1 MFNINT
7 LHDTKTQ
14 QEQIKYGTFKEPD
27 YDVLILSILRKK
39 KKKKKWLRLC
49 RVRFTQP
56 DESRVTLK

>member
-39 KKKKKWLRLC
+39 KKKKWLRLC

>member
-39 KKKKKWLRLC
+39 KKKKKMAAIM
-49 RVRFTQP
+49 
-56 DESRVTLK
+56 